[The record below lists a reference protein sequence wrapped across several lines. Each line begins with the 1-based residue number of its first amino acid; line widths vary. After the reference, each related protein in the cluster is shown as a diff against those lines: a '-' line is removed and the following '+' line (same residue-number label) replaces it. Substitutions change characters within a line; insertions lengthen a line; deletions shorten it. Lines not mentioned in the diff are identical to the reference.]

1 MYLRSC
7 QTCLMDRFSKNDHM
21 VDILEGLKYISINK
35 SGKLMNSVQRIDG
48 RIWSTKSFKIV
59 PPTGLTKDVKELSW
73 MSHRVIRFWFLLK
86 FLFIS
91 AFFDILASLS
101 ISRVLSR
108 PTKIL
113 LLRHSQ
119 NNYQM
124 WLYKLSLMCEE
135 LSYQIINTSA
145 VNQAAFCYY

>member
-1 MYLRSC
+1 
-7 QTCLMDRFSKNDHM
+7 MDRFSKNDHM

-101 ISRVLSR
+101 ISRVFSSG
-108 PTKIL
+108 IL
-113 LLRHSQ
+113 GQLNSCYSDIPRT
-119 NNYQM
+119 
-124 WLYKLSLMCEE
+124 
-135 LSYQIINTSA
+135 IIKFDYMN
-145 VNQAAFCYY
+145 